1 MMKKT
6 LFAHDTHKKQ
16 LQGVKNVY
24 DAVKVTLGPSGSN
37 VTIAKKNQTPIIT
50 KDGVSIVKE
59 IEMQDHACNMGVN
72 LVKEVASN
80 TATVA
85 GDGTTTSAVLTYGIL
100 SAGARYRAAGVS
112 ALKIKKGIDLAASK
126 VIEYIESVKHE
137 CNTPS
142 SIRQIATI
150 SANNNEEIG
159 NMIAEAIEKVGNDGS
174 IAVADGNSFYDQLE
188 VVEGMQLDNGYLSP
202 HFIKPNADSN
212 CEEFNEAH
220 ILITDKNIT
229 SLREII
235 PILEHVSTIGKPL
248 LIVAENV
255 DKEALSGLI
264 LNNMRGSIKVIAVK
278 APGFGDMR
286 REILEDLAVLTG
298 ATVISDATNKT
309 FESEKNTCLGKA
321 TKIKITKDNT
331 TIIGGAGHRASID
344 TKVQILKKTLDT
356 STSTFDAKKI
366 EERIA
371 KLSKGVALI
380 KVGGDNEVAMK
391 ERKDRIEDALSA
403 TQAAIQEGYVAGGG
417 VALFNAKK
425 KLLDLAISD
434 KEIQAGIDVMK
445 EALELPIRIIVSNAG
460 GAADVVLNKLRKSDD
475 HNFGY
480 DALKHQ
486 YCDMIVDG
494 VIDPVKVTKSAIRNA
509 SSIAGLMLNTN
520 ASIVEYDNHKDTT
533 ENDLGI

>member
-1 MMKKT
+1 MKKT

-235 PILEHVSTIGKPL
+235 PDGSLKDWVRGFLKALFPEAKP
-248 LIVAENV
+248 
-255 DKEALSGLI
+255 
-264 LNNMRGSIKVIAVK
+264 
-278 APGFGDMR
+278 APCKQCPPR
-286 REILEDLAVLTG
+286 WIR
-298 ATVISDATNKT
+298 
-309 FESEKNTCLGKA
+309 
-321 TKIKITKDNT
+321 
-331 TIIGGAGHRASID
+331 
-344 TKVQILKKTLDT
+344 
-356 STSTFDAKKI
+356 
-366 EERIA
+366 
-371 KLSKGVALI
+371 
-380 KVGGDNEVAMK
+380 
-391 ERKDRIEDALSA
+391 DAL
-403 TQAAIQEGYVAGGG
+403 VA
-417 VALFNAKK
+417 
-425 KLLDLAISD
+425 
-434 KEIQAGIDVMK
+434 AGIETGDLFDYS
-445 EALELPIRIIVSNAG
+445 EGAEELP
-460 GAADVVLNKLRKSDD
+460 
-475 HNFGY
+475 
-480 DALKHQ
+480 
-486 YCDMIVDG
+486 DM
-494 VIDPVKVTKSAIRNA
+494 PHHRESK
-509 SSIAGLMLNTN
+509 
-520 ASIVEYDNHKDTT
+520 
-533 ENDLGI
+533 